1 MQNDWAYLE
10 KYAIENQQLLKL
22 PNNGNRIVFIG
33 DSITE
38 FWQRYDSAFFTQNK
52 YINRGISS
60 QTTSQIQERFQNDVI
75 DLKPKY
81 VIILVGINDI
91 AENNGPISI
100 EEIMNNI
107 ISMVEKALKNN
118 IEVVLCSILPASD
131 FYWNPKIKLKPI
143 EKIKQLN
150 VLIESY
156 CLAEKIK
163 FVDYY
168 TPMVDKN
175 FGLDKKFTDDGVHP
189 NLNGYLKMKTI
200 FESYLKI

>member
-75 DLKPKY
+75 DLEPKY
-81 VIILVGINDI
+81 VIILAGINDI

-107 ISMVEKALKNN
+107 VSMVEKALKNN
-118 IEVVLCSILPASD
+118 IEIVLCSILPASD
-131 FYWNPKIKLKPI
+131 FYWNPKIKPI

-150 VLIESY
+150 VLIEAY
-156 CLAEKIK
+156 CLIEKIK

-168 TPMVDKN
+168 TPMVDEN

-200 FESYLKI
+200 LESYLKL

>member
-10 KYAIENQQLLKL
+10 KYAIENQLLLKL

-38 FWQRYDSAFFTQNK
+38 FWQRYDSVFFTQNK

-75 DLKPKY
+75 DLEPKY
-81 VIILVGINDI
+81 VIILAGINDI

-107 ISMVEKALKNN
+107 VSMVEKALKNN

-131 FYWNPKIKLKPI
+131 FYWNPKIKPI

-150 VLIESY
+150 VFIEAY
-156 CLAEKIK
+156 CLIEKIK

-168 TPMVDKN
+168 TPMVDEN

-200 FESYLKI
+200 LESYLKL

>member
-1 MQNDWAYLE
+1 LE
-10 KYAIENQQLLKL
+10 KYVLANQQLLKL

-38 FWQRYDSAFFTQNK
+38 FWEQHDSIFFSQNK

-60 QTTSQIQERFQNDVI
+60 QTSSQILERFQNDVI
-75 DLKPKY
+75 DLEPKW
-81 VIILVGINDI
+81 VIILAGINDI

-100 EEIMNNI
+100 EDIMNNI
-107 ISMVEKALKNN
+107 VSMVEKALKNN
-118 IEVVLCSILPASD
+118 IEVVLCAILPASN
-131 FYWNPKIKLKPI
+131 FYWNPKIKPI

-150 VLIESY
+150 ILIEAY
-156 CLAEKIK
+156 CLTEKIK

-168 TPMVDKN
+168 TPMVDEY

-200 FESYLKI
+200 LESYLKL

>member
-1 MQNDWAYLE
+1 MMQNDWAYLE
-10 KYAIENQQLLKL
+10 KYAIENQLLLKL

-38 FWQRYDSAFFTQNK
+38 FWERHDSIFFSQNK

-60 QTTSQIQERFQNDVI
+60 QTSSQILERFQNDVI
-75 DLKPKY
+75 DLEPKW
-81 VIILVGINDI
+81 VIILAGINDI

-100 EEIMNNI
+100 EDIMNNI
-107 ISMVEKALKNN
+107 VSMVEKALKNN
-118 IEVVLCSILPASD
+118 IEVVLCSILPASN
-131 FYWNPKIKLKPI
+131 FYWNPKIKPI

-150 VLIESY
+150 ILIEAY
-156 CLAEKIK
+156 CLTEKIK

-168 TPMVDKN
+168 TPMVDEY

-200 FESYLKI
+200 LESYLKL

>member
-1 MQNDWAYLE
+1 MQNDWAYIE

-38 FWQRYDSAFFTQNK
+38 FWQQYDSAFFTQNK

-60 QTTSQIQERFQNDVI
+60 QTTSQIKERFQNDVI

-81 VIILVGINDI
+81 VIILAGINDI

-107 ISMVEKALKNN
+107 VSMVEKALKNN

-131 FYWNPKIKLKPI
+131 FYWNPKIKPI

-150 VLIESY
+150 VLIEAY
-156 CLAEKIK
+156 CLIEKIK

-168 TPMVDKN
+168 TPMVDEN

-200 FESYLKI
+200 LESYLKL

>member
-10 KYAIENQQLLKL
+10 KYVLANQQLLKL

-38 FWQRYDSAFFTQNK
+38 FWERHDSVFFSQNK

-60 QTTSQIQERFQNDVI
+60 QTSSQILERFQNDVI
-75 DLKPKY
+75 DLEPKW
-81 VIILVGINDI
+81 VIILAGINDV

-100 EEIMNNI
+100 EDIMNNI
-107 ISMVEKALKNN
+107 VSMVEKALKNN
-118 IEVVLCSILPASD
+118 IEVVLCSILPASN
-131 FYWNPKIKLKPI
+131 FYWNPKIKPI

-150 VLIESY
+150 ILIEAY
-156 CLAEKIK
+156 CLTEKIK

-168 TPMVDKN
+168 TPMVDEY

-200 FESYLKI
+200 LESYLKL

>member
-1 MQNDWAYLE
+1 MMKNDWAYLE
-10 KYAIENQQLLKL
+10 KYVLANQHLLKL

-38 FWQRYDSAFFTQNK
+38 FWERHDSIFFSQNK

-75 DLKPKY
+75 DLEPKW
-81 VIILVGINDI
+81 VIILAGINDV

-107 ISMVEKALKNN
+107 VSMVEKALKNN
-118 IEVVLCSILPASD
+118 IEVVLCSILPASN
-131 FYWNPKIKLKPI
+131 FYWNPKIKPI

-150 VLIESY
+150 ILIEAY
-156 CLAEKIK
+156 CLTEKIK

-168 TPMVDKN
+168 TPMLDEY

-200 FESYLKI
+200 LESYLKL

>member
-1 MQNDWAYLE
+1 MMQNDWAYLE
-10 KYAIENQQLLKL
+10 KYVLANQQLLKL

-38 FWQRYDSAFFTQNK
+38 FWERHDSVFFSQNK

-60 QTTSQIQERFQNDVI
+60 QTSSQILERFQNDVI
-75 DLKPKY
+75 DLEPKW
-81 VIILVGINDI
+81 VIILAGINDI
-91 AENNGPISI
+91 AENNGPIFI
-100 EEIMNNI
+100 ENIMNNI
-107 ISMVEKALKNN
+107 VSMVEKALKNN
-118 IEVVLCSILPASD
+118 IEVVLCAILPASN
-131 FYWNPKIKLKPI
+131 FYWNPKIKPI

-150 VLIESY
+150 VLIEAY
-156 CLAEKIK
+156 CLTEKIK

-168 TPMVDKN
+168 TPMVDEN

-200 FESYLKI
+200 LESYLKL

>member
-38 FWQRYDSAFFTQNK
+38 FWQRYDSVFFTQNK

-75 DLKPKY
+75 DLEPKY
-81 VIILVGINDI
+81 VIILAGINDI

-107 ISMVEKALKNN
+107 VSMVEKALKNN

-131 FYWNPKIKLKPI
+131 FYWNPKIKPI

-150 VLIESY
+150 VLIEAY

-163 FVDYY
+163 FVEYY
-168 TPMVDKN
+168 APMVDEN

-200 FESYLKI
+200 LESYLKL

>member
-1 MQNDWAYLE
+1 MMKNDWAYLE
-10 KYAIENQQLLKL
+10 KYVLANQHLLKL

-38 FWQRYDSAFFTQNK
+38 FWERHDSIFFSQNK

-60 QTTSQIQERFQNDVI
+60 QTSSQILERFQNDVI
-75 DLKPKY
+75 DLEPKW
-81 VIILVGINDI
+81 VIILAGINDI

-100 EEIMNNI
+100 EDIMNNI
-107 ISMVEKALKNN
+107 VSMVEKALKNN
-118 IEVVLCSILPASD
+118 IEVVLCSILPASN
-131 FYWNPKIKLKPI
+131 FYWNPKINPI

-150 VLIESY
+150 ILIEAY
-156 CLAEKIK
+156 CLTEKIK

-168 TPMVDKN
+168 TPMVDEY

-200 FESYLKI
+200 LESYLKL

>member
-1 MQNDWAYLE
+1 MMKNDWAYLE
-10 KYAIENQQLLKL
+10 KYVLANQHLLKL

-38 FWQRYDSAFFTQNK
+38 FWERHDSIFFSQNK

-60 QTTSQIQERFQNDVI
+60 QTSSQILERFQNDVI
-75 DLKPKY
+75 DLEPKW
-81 VIILVGINDI
+81 VIILAGINDI

-100 EEIMNNI
+100 EDIMNNI
-107 ISMVEKALKNN
+107 VSMVEKALKNN
-118 IEVVLCSILPASD
+118 IEVVLCSILPASN
-131 FYWNPKIKLKPI
+131 FYWNPKIKPI

-150 VLIESY
+150 VLIEAY
-156 CLAEKIK
+156 CLIEKIK

-168 TPMVDKN
+168 TPMVDEY

-200 FESYLKI
+200 LESYLKL

>member
-1 MQNDWAYLE
+1 MMQNDWAYLE
-10 KYAIENQQLLKL
+10 KYVLANQQLLKL

-38 FWQRYDSAFFTQNK
+38 FWERHDSVFFSQNK

-60 QTTSQIQERFQNDVI
+60 QTSSQILERFQNDVI
-75 DLKPKY
+75 DLEPKW
-81 VIILVGINDI
+81 VIILAGINDI

-100 EEIMNNI
+100 ENILNNI
-107 ISMVEKALKNN
+107 VSMVEKALKNN
-118 IEVVLCSILPASD
+118 IEVVLCAILPASN
-131 FYWNPKIKLKPI
+131 FYWNPKIKPI

-150 VLIESY
+150 ILIEAY
-156 CLAEKIK
+156 CLTEKIK

-168 TPMVDKN
+168 TPMVNEN

-200 FESYLKI
+200 LESYLKL

>member
-1 MQNDWAYLE
+1 MQNDWAYIE

-38 FWQRYDSAFFTQNK
+38 FWQQYDSAFFTQNK

-75 DLKPKY
+75 DLEPKW
-81 VIILVGINDI
+81 VIILAGINDI

-100 EEIMNNI
+100 EDIMNNI
-107 ISMVEKALKNN
+107 VSMVEKALKNK
-118 IEVVLCSILPASD
+118 IEVVLCAILPASN
-131 FYWNPKIKLKPI
+131 FYWNPKIKPI

-150 VLIESY
+150 ILIEAY
-156 CLAEKIK
+156 CLTEKIK

-168 TPMVDKN
+168 TPMVDEY

-200 FESYLKI
+200 LESYLKL

>member
-1 MQNDWAYLE
+1 MQNDWAYIE

-75 DLKPKY
+75 DLEPKY
-81 VIILVGINDI
+81 VIILAGINDI

-107 ISMVEKALKNN
+107 VSMVEKALKNN

-131 FYWNPKIKLKPI
+131 FYWNPKIKPI

-150 VLIESY
+150 VLIEAY
-156 CLAEKIK
+156 CLIEKIK

-168 TPMVDKN
+168 TPMVDEN

-200 FESYLKI
+200 LESYLKL

>member
-1 MQNDWAYLE
+1 MMQNDWAYIE

-38 FWQRYDSAFFTQNK
+38 FWQQYDSAFFTQNK

-75 DLKPKY
+75 DLEPKY
-81 VIILVGINDI
+81 VIILAGINDI

-107 ISMVEKALKNN
+107 VSMVEKSLKNN
-118 IEVVLCSILPASD
+118 IEVLLCSVLPANN
-131 FYWNPKIKLKPI
+131 FYWNPKIQPI
-143 EKIKQLN
+143 EKIIQLN
-150 VLIESY
+150 QM
-156 CLAEKIK
+156 IK
-163 FVDYY
+163 AYSLVKQIKYVDYY
-168 TPMVDKN
+168 TQMVDEN
-175 FGLDKKFTDDGVHP
+175 LGLDKKYTDDGVHP
-189 NLNGYLKMKTI
+189 NLEGYLKMKSI
-200 FESYLKI
+200 FEFYLK

>member
-38 FWQRYDSAFFTQNK
+38 FWQRYDSVFFTQNK

-75 DLKPKY
+75 DLEPKC
-81 VIILVGINDI
+81 VIILAGINDI

-107 ISMVEKALKNN
+107 VSMVEKALKNN

-131 FYWNPKIKLKPI
+131 FYWNPKIKPI

-150 VLIESY
+150 VLIEDY

-168 TPMVDKN
+168 TPMVDEN

>member
-1 MQNDWAYLE
+1 MIKNDWAYLE
-10 KYAIENQQLLKL
+10 KYVLANQHLLKL

-38 FWQRYDSAFFTQNK
+38 FWERHDSIFFSQNK

-60 QTTSQIQERFQNDVI
+60 QTSSQILERFQNDVI
-75 DLKPKY
+75 DLEPKW
-81 VIILVGINDI
+81 VIILAGINDI

-100 EEIMNNI
+100 EDIMNNI
-107 ISMVEKALKNN
+107 VSMVEKALKNN
-118 IEVVLCSILPASD
+118 IEIVLCSILPASN
-131 FYWNPKIKLKPI
+131 FYWNPKIKPI

-150 VLIESY
+150 ILIEAY
-156 CLAEKIK
+156 CLTEKIK

-168 TPMVDKN
+168 TPMVDEY

-200 FESYLKI
+200 LESYLKL

>member
-1 MQNDWAYLE
+1 MMQNDWAYIE

-38 FWQRYDSAFFTQNK
+38 FWQQYDSAFFTQNK

-75 DLKPKY
+75 DLEPKY
-81 VIILVGINDI
+81 VIILAGINDI

-107 ISMVEKALKNN
+107 VSMVEKALKNN

-131 FYWNPKIKLKPI
+131 FYWNPKIKPI

-150 VLIESY
+150 VLIEAY
-156 CLAEKIK
+156 CLIEKIK

-168 TPMVDKN
+168 TPMVDEN

-200 FESYLKI
+200 LESYLKL

>member
-1 MQNDWAYLE
+1 MMQNDWAYLE
-10 KYAIENQQLLKL
+10 KYVLANQQLLKL

-38 FWQRYDSAFFTQNK
+38 FWERHDSIFFSQNK

-60 QTTSQIQERFQNDVI
+60 QTSSQILERFQNDVI
-75 DLKPKY
+75 DLEPKW
-81 VIILVGINDI
+81 VIILAGINDI

-100 EEIMNNI
+100 EDIMNNI
-107 ISMVEKALKNN
+107 VSMVEKALKNN

-131 FYWNPKIKLKPI
+131 FYWNPKIKPI

-150 VLIESY
+150 VLIEAY
-156 CLAEKIK
+156 CLIEKIK

-168 TPMVDKN
+168 TPMVDEN

-200 FESYLKI
+200 LESYLKL

>member
-10 KYAIENQQLLKL
+10 KYVLANQQLLKL

-60 QTTSQIQERFQNDVI
+60 QTSSQILERFQNDVF
-75 DLKPKY
+75 DLEPKW
-81 VIILVGINDI
+81 VIILAGINDI

-100 EEIMNNI
+100 EDIMNNI
-107 ISMVEKALKNN
+107 VSMVEKALKNN
-118 IEVVLCSILPASD
+118 IEVVLCSILPASN
-131 FYWNPKIKLKPI
+131 FYWNPKIKPI

-150 VLIESY
+150 ILIEAY
-156 CLAEKIK
+156 CLTEKIK

-168 TPMVDKN
+168 TPMVDEY

-200 FESYLKI
+200 LESYLKL

>member
-1 MQNDWAYLE
+1 MMQNDWAYLE
-10 KYAIENQQLLKL
+10 KYVIANQQLLKL

-60 QTTSQIQERFQNDVI
+60 QTSSQILERFQNDVI
-75 DLKPKY
+75 DLEPKW
-81 VIILVGINDI
+81 VIILAGINDI

-100 EEIMNNI
+100 EDIMNNI
-107 ISMVEKALKNN
+107 VSMVEKALKNN

-131 FYWNPKIKLKPI
+131 FYWNPKIKPI

-150 VLIESY
+150 ILIEAY
-156 CLAEKIK
+156 CLTEKIK

-168 TPMVDKN
+168 TPMVDEY

-200 FESYLKI
+200 LESYLKL

>member
-38 FWQRYDSAFFTQNK
+38 FWQRYDSVFFTQNK

-75 DLKPKY
+75 DLEPKC
-81 VIILVGINDI
+81 VIILAGINDI

-107 ISMVEKALKNN
+107 VSMVEKSLKNN
-118 IEVVLCSILPASD
+118 IEVLLCSVLPANN
-131 FYWNPKIKLKPI
+131 FYWNPKIQPI
-143 EKIKQLN
+143 EKIMQLN
-150 VLIESY
+150 QM
-156 CLAEKIK
+156 IK
-163 FVDYY
+163 AYSLVKQIKYVDYY
-168 TPMVDKN
+168 TQMVDEN
-175 FGLDKKFTDDGVHP
+175 LGLDKKYTDDGVHP
-189 NLNGYLKMKTI
+189 NLEGYLKMKSI
-200 FESYLKI
+200 LKFHLK

>member
-1 MQNDWAYLE
+1 MMQNDWAYIE

-38 FWQRYDSAFFTQNK
+38 FWQQYDSAFFTQNK

-75 DLKPKY
+75 DLEPKY
-81 VIILVGINDI
+81 VIILAGINDI

-100 EEIMNNI
+100 EGIMNNI
-107 ISMVEKALKNN
+107 VSMVEKALKNN

-131 FYWNPKIKLKPI
+131 FYWNPKIKPI

-150 VLIESY
+150 VLIEAY
-156 CLAEKIK
+156 CLIEKIK

-168 TPMVDKN
+168 TPMVDEN

-200 FESYLKI
+200 LESYLKL

>member
-1 MQNDWAYLE
+1 MMQNDWAYLE
-10 KYAIENQQLLKL
+10 KYAIENQLLLKL

-75 DLKPKY
+75 DLEPKY
-81 VIILVGINDI
+81 VIILAGINDI

-107 ISMVEKALKNN
+107 VSMVEKSLKNN

-131 FYWNPKIKLKPI
+131 FYWNPKIKPI

-150 VLIESY
+150 VLIEAY

-163 FVDYY
+163 FVDYH
-168 TPMVDKN
+168 TPMVDEN
-175 FGLDKKFTDDGVHP
+175 FGLDKKFTNDGVHP

-200 FESYLKI
+200 LESYLKL

>member
-10 KYAIENQQLLKL
+10 KYAIENQLLLKL

-38 FWQRYDSAFFTQNK
+38 FWQQYDSVFFTQNK

-60 QTTSQIQERFQNDVI
+60 QTTSQIQERFQNDVN
-75 DLKPKY
+75 DLEPQY
-81 VIILVGINDI
+81 VIILTGINDI
-91 AENNGPISI
+91 DEHNGPISI

-107 ISMVEKALKNN
+107 VSMVEKALKNN

-131 FYWNPKIKLKPI
+131 FYWNPKIKPI

-150 VLIESY
+150 VLIEAY
-156 CLAEKIK
+156 CLIEKIK

-168 TPMVDKN
+168 TPMVDEN

-200 FESYLKI
+200 LESYLKL

>member
-10 KYAIENQQLLKL
+10 KYAIENQLLLKL

-38 FWQRYDSAFFTQNK
+38 FWQRYDSVFFTQNK

-60 QTTSQIQERFQNDVI
+60 QTTFQIQERFQNDVI
-75 DLKPKY
+75 DLEPKY
-81 VIILVGINDI
+81 VIILAGINDI

-107 ISMVEKALKNN
+107 VSMVEKALKNN

-131 FYWNPKIKLKPI
+131 FYWNPKIKPI

-150 VLIESY
+150 VFIEAY
-156 CLAEKIK
+156 CLIEKIK

-168 TPMVDKN
+168 TPMVDEN

-200 FESYLKI
+200 LESYLKL

>member
-1 MQNDWAYLE
+1 MKNDWAYLE
-10 KYAIENQQLLKL
+10 KYVLANQQLLKL

-38 FWQRYDSAFFTQNK
+38 FWERHDSIFFSQNK

-60 QTTSQIQERFQNDVI
+60 QTSSQILERFQNDVI
-75 DLKPKY
+75 DLEPKW
-81 VIILVGINDI
+81 VIILAGINDI

-100 EEIMNNI
+100 VEIMNNI
-107 ISMVEKALKNN
+107 VSMVENALKNN
-118 IEVVLCSILPASD
+118 IEVVLCAILPASN
-131 FYWNPKIKLKPI
+131 FYWNPKIKPI

-150 VLIESY
+150 ILIEAY
-156 CLAEKIK
+156 CLTEKIK

-168 TPMVDKN
+168 TPMVDEY

-200 FESYLKI
+200 LESYLKL

>member
-1 MQNDWAYLE
+1 MIQNDWAYLE
-10 KYAIENQQLLKL
+10 KYVLANQQLLKL

-38 FWQRYDSAFFTQNK
+38 FWERHDSVFFSQNK

-60 QTTSQIQERFQNDVI
+60 QTSSQILERFQNDVI
-75 DLKPKY
+75 DLEPKW
-81 VIILVGINDI
+81 VIILAGINDI

-100 EEIMNNI
+100 VEIMNNI
-107 ISMVEKALKNN
+107 VSMVEKALKNN
-118 IEVVLCSILPASD
+118 IEVVLCAILPASN
-131 FYWNPKIKLKPI
+131 FYWNPKIKPI

-150 VLIESY
+150 ILIEAY
-156 CLAEKIK
+156 CLTEKIK

-168 TPMVDKN
+168 TPMVDEN

-200 FESYLKI
+200 LESYMKL

>member
-10 KYAIENQQLLKL
+10 KYAIENQQILKL

-38 FWQRYDSAFFTQNK
+38 FWQQYDSAFFTQNK

-75 DLKPKY
+75 DLEPKY
-81 VIILVGINDI
+81 VIILAGINDI
-91 AENNGPISI
+91 AENNGPILI

-107 ISMVEKALKNN
+107 VSMVEKALKNN

-131 FYWNPKIKLKPI
+131 FYWNPKIKPI

-150 VLIESY
+150 VLIEAY
-156 CLAEKIK
+156 CLIEKIK

-168 TPMVDKN
+168 TPMVDEY

-200 FESYLKI
+200 LESYLKL